1 MKSVIKKTAY
11 GCFILSGAI
20 IVLTLY
26 FYCYYKASSNINI
39 KKDESNDAEIT
50 KEDAKQKEAMAGIEK
65 QYNYKVV
72 LEGESIN
79 VYHTSDNKVY
89 LYTEIDADTLE
100 PTDRTQLEKGVYMND
115 LKGLYSY
122 LQTLTS

>member
-26 FYCYYKASSNINI
+26 FYCYYKASSGI
-39 KKDESNDAEIT
+39 KKDENNDAEIT
-50 KEDAKQKEAMAGIEK
+50 KEDAKQEEAVAGIEK
-65 QYNYKVV
+65 QYNYKVI

-89 LYTEIDADTLE
+89 LYTEIEADTLE

>member
-89 LYTEIDADTLE
+89 LYTEIDSDTLE